1 MSNIIKN
8 PVKGK
13 RSSRLLHNTNP
24 ANESIEEIQQIIQKV
39 LMLDENENPVLINDI
54 KIDWEEVAGGAVV
67 PDQVLRITLG
77 ADTYE
82 LNVKKIV

>member
-39 LMLDENENPVLINDI
+39 LMLDENENPVLTNDI
-54 KIDWEEVAGGAVV
+54 KIDWEEVAGEAVV

-77 ADTYE
+77 NNIYE